1 MSHGQVEGATCA
13 VGAGDISADSDE
25 EDALLA
31 LIAVARAVVVGAGI
45 GARITQLVQVQV
57 CQEERVRV
65 EPQEG

>member
-13 VGAGDISADSDE
+13 VGAGNISADSDE

-45 GARITQLVQVQV
+45 SGP
-57 CQEERVRV
+57 V
-65 EPQEG
+65 EPISSFRYKSARKKE